1 MRITFVLPGF
11 ISIPSGGVKVVHE
24 YADRFA
30 RRGHRVTLI
39 YPVQL
44 QTNLKYRL
52 KKALVNRYDRITG
65 NRRELYY
72 TAGPEVTT
80 LIVKNVRE
88 KYVPDADAVIAVGW
102 QTAEQVYNLP
112 LKCGRKFYLLQ
123 SFETYFGNAGDVLRT
138 YHLPL
143 IKIAVSNWI
152 IDEIKA
158 IGESAEGPLGNAVNE
173 EDFYLVPDITER
185 SVDVMLLYHPAK
197 IKGAKDALTVLKKLK
212 ARRPDLKATLVAA
225 RKPVHRIPKWITV
238 RIQPDTNSLRSLY
251 NSSKI
256 FLHTSRWEGW
266 GLPVM
271 EAMACGCAVVATEN
285 RGVKEFLIHEKNALL
300 APIGDTATLLQ
311 HTEFLLEDEPR
322 RKALSEK
329 GLKTVTDYSWEKSTT
344 VFENILAKSL

>member
-30 RRGHRVTLI
+30 RRGHMVTLI

-44 QTNLKYRL
+44 QTNLRYFL

-65 NRRELYY
+65 NKRELYY
-72 TAGPEVTT
+72 TACPDVTV
-80 LIVKNVRE
+80 LVVKNVRE
-88 KYVPDADAVIAVGW
+88 KYIPDADAVIAVGW

-112 LKCGRKFYLLQ
+112 LKCGLKFYLLQ
-123 SFETYFGNAGDVLRT
+123 SFETYFGNAGEVLRT

-185 SVDVMLLYHPAK
+185 PVDVMLLYHPAK

-238 RIQPDTNSLRSLY
+238 HIQPDTSSLRSLY
-251 NSSKI
+251 NSSKV

-271 EAMACGCAVVATEN
+271 EAMACGCAVVAYAN
-285 RGVKEFLIHEKNALL
+285 KGVAEFLANRTNALL
-300 APIGDTATLLQ
+300 ADVGQKDLLGDSVLELLNNPK
-311 HTEFLLEDEPR
+311 LA
-322 RKALSEK
+322 KKLSEAALQDVK
-329 GLKTVTDYSWEKSTT
+329 KYSWDDCVYK
-344 VFENILAKSL
+344 FESILKK